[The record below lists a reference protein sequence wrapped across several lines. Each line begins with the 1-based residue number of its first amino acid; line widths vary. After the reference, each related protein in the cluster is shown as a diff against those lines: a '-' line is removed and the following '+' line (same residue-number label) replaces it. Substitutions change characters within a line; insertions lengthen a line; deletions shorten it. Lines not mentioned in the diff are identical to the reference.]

1 MMSAYSYI
9 MICVSL
15 VASGIISYAV
25 TPVVIWLARKTGAID
40 VPRDNRRMHKRPVPS
55 IGGLAIIFAFIV
67 TSFIVLIMLHAS
79 ALLIQIIPGAVIIGI
94 LGLIDDKYD
103 LPAWPKFFVQCVA
116 ASTAV
121 ALGVRIETISGL
133 QLLHIPPLSLGFLS
147 IPLTIIWIV
156 GLTNAMNFIDGLDGL
171 ADGVSIIASISML
184 VISLLR
190 VPTNKEFPIAVLTA
204 ALAGGAVGVLPY
216 NRNPAKIFIGDT
228 GATFLGFTLSIISIQ
243 GLFKFYG
250 AISVAV
256 PFLILGLP
264 ILDATMAIIRRLSE
278 GKSPFTADR
287 NHLHHKLIDLGLNQK
302 QAVLALYIVSAI
314 MGLVAIVSSL
324 VASQISWV
332 FFFGGLFI
340 VFMIFVGIRV
350 VANRKNNQKKG
361 T

>member
-1 MMSAYSYI
+1 MSAYCYL

-15 VASGIISYAV
+15 AASGVIAYAV

-40 VPRDNRRMHKRPVPS
+40 IPKDDRRMHKRPIPS

-79 ALLIQIIPGAVIIGI
+79 GLLVQIIPGAVIIGV
-94 LGLIDDKYD
+94 LGLIDDKYN
-103 LPAWPKFFVQCVA
+103 LPAWPKFFVQCLA

-121 ALGVRIETISGL
+121 ALGVRIQTISGVKF
-133 QLLHIPPLSLGFLS
+133 LHISPINLDFLS

-171 ADGVSIIASISML
+171 ADGVSIIASMSML

-190 VPTNKEFPIAVLTA
+190 VPTSKEFPIAVLTA
-204 ALAGGAVGVLPY
+204 ALTGGAVGVLPY

-256 PFLILGLP
+256 PFLVLGLP
-264 ILDATMAIIRRLSE
+264 ILDATIAIFRRLSE

-302 QAVLALYIVSAI
+302 QAVAALYIVSAI

-324 VASQISWV
+324 VASKISWL
-332 FFFGGLFI
+332 FFFGGLI
-340 VFMIFVGIRV
+340 LVFLIFVGIRV
-350 VANRKNNQKKG
+350 VAVRKSSEDKDK
-361 T
+361 